1 VASIG
6 LRELKAKASEV
17 LREVSQKG
25 KEFIVTR
32 HGKPLGKLVP
42 VKPEDFKEKEKP
54 YKKSLRNTYAFLP
67 DLDEEDFQELKQVWG
82 KRNQ

>member
-32 HGKPLGKLVP
+32 HGKPLGKLVL

-54 YKKSLRNTYAFLP
+54 HKKSLRNTYAFLP